1 MVLHIR
7 EPSIGDISRTSHSDE
22 RYVANHYAPP
32 MRQAI
37 PIKAFAGEEIKIYIL
52 DNIKQHR
59 IHIFTS
65 TEDAIYLLWEIK
77 RYKGVEE
84 KINYSA

>member
-1 MVLHIR
+1 MDDSWIQR
-7 EPSIGDISRTSHSDE
+7 EPSVGDISRTSHSDE

-59 IHIFTS
+59 IHIS
-65 TEDAIYLLWEIK
+65 GKLLYLCITVVGQEWIQLT
-77 RYKGVEE
+77 
-84 KINYSA
+84 